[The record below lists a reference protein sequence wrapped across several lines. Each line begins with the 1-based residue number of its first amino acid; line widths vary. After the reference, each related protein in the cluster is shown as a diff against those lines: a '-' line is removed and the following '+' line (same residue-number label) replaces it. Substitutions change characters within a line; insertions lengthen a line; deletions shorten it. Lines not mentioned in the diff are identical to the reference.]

1 MKALRHAWGWL
12 RPILPS
18 AFLGALLQNLLENLF
33 SVLF

>member
-1 MKALRHAWGWL
+1 MNALKKAWGWL

-18 AFLGALLQNLLENLF
+18 ASLGALLQTVFEKLF